1 MRTHF
6 LILMLF
12 ALLPLAGWAQGI
24 LAPNSYFKN
33 GNFVYQVITTPEAN
47 GAAGTARLV
56 GVREGYNPVDADNKL
71 NLDGHF
77 TIVVLEDN
85 YTLDV
90 IEATATALK
99 NNYDIV
105 AGVLTAKGE
114 FAGKTSAKTVVI
126 PKQYTTIKAGTF
138 EGYTNLASIS
148 FEADAEVTTI
158 ESGAFTTTQIS
169 NFDFTNCAK
178 LTTIQAGL
186 FVETIGGTKQTN
198 SYITTISL
206 PIGSSVLTT
215 IGTAFQNLPNLT
227 ALNHLDQ
234 TKITTIEAKAFEND
248 AKLKT
253 LALPST
259 VQTIAE
265 GAFEGSGVEDL
276 TIDVTSL
283 NDVTAC
289 ATGNV
294 YSTVAYSATV
304 NDYKTL
310 KKLTLKGVLAGEFK
324 SKAFKNC
331 TSLATLDMT
340 NLTINGGKIG
350 DNAFDGCT
358 ALTALTFNDITEG
371 TIGAQAFNG
380 CTALTS
386 VVFGKITGTEIADA
400 LIDDSA
406 FEGCTKLADIT
417 FGDLT
422 HVTIDANAF
431 KSCASAATLASTA
444 TKTLSFGALTD
455 VDINASAFEGC
466 AKLATIN
473 FGAADNL
480 QIKTN
485 AFKSCATNANAT
497 LTFSTLKDVAIAGT
511 VTGTGAFYN
520 CTKLG
525 VIEFG
530 TSENLTIGNFAFEEC
545 SKNFAV
551 SSTAKS
557 TLTFANAKNIVIG
570 GNAFYSVTA
579 TKFSEI
585 TFGDIEDDAAP
596 TVEIAA
602 NAFENATN
610 LKTLTFGNL
619 TDVKIS
625 GDAFKAASSALT
637 GNDFAEATFGDL
649 KGSEIEDKA
658 FDGASRLAIVTI
670 GDVTLGSVIGT
681 TTTPS
686 GVFPALKKA
695 TIGTISG
702 GDDVIGGKAFT
713 FGNYSNAE
721 MNLASATG
729 KYLQHVSGTAQLVAA
744 DAIDFVA
751 TTGTGISSFI
761 KPVVNIGE
769 IKTPDALA
777 AKALKGNNIKKIT
790 FTGNI
795 VANGL
800 NKMIIADNSDAT
812 SALTLNELVFDGA
825 IAAAGIA
832 ADAFAGLP
840 VNPTSI
846 TFNGK
851 LAAGA
856 VAAAAFADLK
866 GDTPVAG
873 TTTTHSI
880 VTYTYNENDI
890 DVTVNP
896 FDKRA
901 FVATSVTYSD
911 QDGDSDVD
919 IDDIDIQTPRQIQLS
934 IKNTDLAAKFYET
947 TPSAGLG
954 TDGAFDIYRVIV
966 VMPAAPTVPDWSM
979 IAYQDQANQ
988 QNVAWARW
996 EFGAKAL
1003 NETVAPGK
1011 EITIQRVQNKYT
1023 KSDGTEVTGT
1033 IRVTLYG
1040 TYTDEDDFNQKTSI
1054 YMVPLKAIDGEY
1066 VIPGTNYETL
1076 IAKVELKE
1084 GNFTTAENDGIVKV
1098 AVSNTTTT
1106 LNSIWGG
1113 LQNTEL
1119 FCASNIMTNQ
1129 QLIDKTAVDA
1139 ATNIAAM
1146 KGVAGGDNAGDYLAE
1161 ATALGASGIF
1171 HDVRNCTTVDGV
1183 NIYRSTTVGS
1193 DDTKVVEDLYRMR
1206 DPKAKMGFD
1215 IVKNAIQK
1223 GGAYIGTGV
1232 YYMLLKKYANDP
1244 AYARVIWMDDDQA
1257 TGIFG
1262 VKSDVNNIATVNNA
1276 VYTLQGIRVNQLQKG
1291 QLYIMNGK
1299 KFIAK

>member
-1 MRTHF
+1 MRKHF
-6 LILMLF
+6 LILMLMT
-12 ALLPLAGWAQGI
+12 LLPLAGWAQGI

-77 TIVVLEDN
+77 TIVVLEDK

-105 AGVLTAKGE
+105 AGALTAKGE
-114 FAGKTSAKTVVI
+114 FAGRTSAKTVVI

-158 ESGAFTTTQIS
+158 ETGAFTTTQIS

-215 IGTAFQNLPNLT
+215 IGTAFQNLPNLK
-227 ALNHLDQ
+227 ALNNLDQ
-234 TKITTIEAKAFEND
+234 TKITTVEAEAFKGD
-248 AKLKT
+248 TKLET
-253 LALPST
+253 LALPNT
-259 VQTIAE
+259 IQTIQAN
-265 GAFEGSGVEDL
+265 AFQGSGVKNL

-283 NDVTAC
+283 NDATA
-289 ATGNV
+289 GNV
-294 YSTVAYSATV
+294 YGTSAT
-304 NDYKTL
+304 TIE
-310 KKLTLKGVLAGEFK
+310 KLTLKGVLAGEFK
-324 SKAFKNC
+324 SKAFQGC
-331 TSLATLDMT
+331 TSLETLNMT
-340 NLTINGGKIG
+340 GLTITGGKIG

-358 ALTALTFNDITEG
+358 SLATLQFNDITEG
-371 TIGAQAFNG
+371 TIGKQAFNG

-400 LIDDSA
+400 LIDASA
-406 FEGCTKLADIT
+406 FAGCLKLGTIQ
-417 FGDLT
+417 FGNLE
-422 HVTIDANAF
+422 HVTIG
-431 KSCASAATLASTA
+431 ASAFALAAAPTAAAT
-444 TKTLSFGALTD
+444 TLEFGTLTD
-455 VDINASAFEGC
+455 VDINASAFAGFT
-466 AKLATIN
+466 KMTSMT
-473 FGAADNL
+473 FGAADHLNIASL
-480 QIKTN
+480 
-485 AFKSCATNANAT
+485 AFSGAASGFTAATDAT
-497 LTFSTLKDVAIAGT
+497 LTFSTLKDVVIAGT
-511 VTGTGAFYN
+511 ATTGAFYN
-520 CTKLG
+520 TTMLSS
-525 VIEFG
+525 ITFG
-530 TSENLTIGNFAFEEC
+530 ASENLTIQDFAFE
-545 SKNFAV
+545 N
-551 SSTAKS
+551 TASAGKDAK
-557 TLTFANAKNIVIG
+557 LTFADAKNIMIG
-570 GNAFYSVTA
+570 TSAFTGM
-579 TKFSEI
+579 TKAETI
-585 TFGDIEDDAAP
+585 EFGDIEDDAVP
-596 TVEIAA
+596 TVELGA
-602 NAFENATN
+602 NAFAGATN
-610 LKTLTFGNL
+610 LTTLTFGDL
-619 TDVKIS
+619 TGVTIS
-625 GDAFKAASSALT
+625 ANAFLNASSALT
-637 GNDFAEATFGDL
+637 ENDFAEATFGDL

-670 GDVTLGSVIGT
+670 GDVTLNSVIGT
-681 TTTPS
+681 TTGTPS
-686 GVFPALKKA
+686 GVFPALQKA

-702 GDDVIGGKAFT
+702 GDNVIGVKAFT

-751 TTGTGISSFI
+751 TTGTSIPSFI

-800 NKMIIADNSDAT
+800 NNMIIADNSDAT
-812 SALTLNELVFDGA
+812 SALTLDELVFDGA

-832 ADAFAGLP
+832 TDAFAGLP
-840 VNPTSI
+840 VKPTTI
-846 TFNGK
+846 IFNGK

-856 VAAAAFADLK
+856 VADAAFADLQ

-880 VTYTYNENDI
+880 VKYTYNENDI

-896 FDKRA
+896 FGKRA

-911 QDGDSDVD
+911 QDSDSDVD

-934 IKNTDLAAKFYET
+934 ITNTDLAAKFFET

-966 VMPAAPTVPDWSM
+966 VMPAAPVPADWSI
-979 IAYQDQANQ
+979 IAYQNQANEP
-988 QNVAWARW
+988 NVAWARW

-1011 EITIQRVQNKYT
+1011 EITIQRVQNSYKT
-1023 KSDGTEVTGT
+1023 SDPDAAAVTGT

-1040 TYTDEDDFNQKTSI
+1040 TYTEEDEFNQKSSI
-1054 YMVPLKAIDGEY
+1054 YMVPLKAVDGKY

-1076 IAKVELKE
+1076 IARVELKS
-1084 GNFTTAENDGIVKV
+1084 GNFQTNNNDGIVKV
-1098 AVSNTTTT
+1098 AVTQTNTG
-1106 LNSIWGG
+1106 NSSIWGQ
-1113 LQNTEL
+1113 LTNTEL

-1139 ATNIAAM
+1139 ATNITAM
-1146 KGVAGGDNAGDYLAE
+1146 QGKAGDNAGDYLAE
-1161 ATALGASGIF
+1161 ATVADASGIF
-1171 HDVRNCTTVDGV
+1171 HSVRDCSTADGV
-1183 NIYRSTTVGS
+1183 NIYRSTAVGS
-1193 DDTKVVEDLYRMR
+1193 DDSKVAEDLYRMR
-1206 DPKAKMGFD
+1206 DPKALRGFE
-1215 IVKNAIQK
+1215 IVKDEIKK

-1232 YYMLLKKYANDP
+1232 YYMLLKKYENAP
-1244 AYARVIWMDDDQA
+1244 AYAHVVWLDDDQA

-1262 VKSDVNNIATVNNA
+1262 VKSDVKNISTVDNA
-1276 VYTLQGIRVNQLQKG
+1276 VYTLQGVRVTQLNKG

>member
-1 MRTHF
+1 MRKHF
-6 LILMLF
+6 LILMLM
-12 ALLPLAGWAQGI
+12 ALLPLASWAQGVGI
-24 LAPNSYFKN
+24 LAPNTYFKN

-47 GAAGTARLV
+47 GAAGTAKLV
-56 GVREGYNPVDADNKL
+56 GVREGYNPVDANNQL

-77 TIVVLEDN
+77 TIVVLEDD

-90 IEATATALK
+90 VEATATALK
-99 NNYDIV
+99 YNYDIV
-105 AGVLTAKGE
+105 SGALTQKSE
-114 FAGKTSAKTVVI
+114 FAGRTAAKSVVI
-126 PKQYTTIKAGTF
+126 PKQYTKIYAGTF

-148 FEADAEVTTI
+148 FEADAEVTMI

-227 ALNHLDQ
+227 ALNNLDQ
-234 TKITTIEAKAFEND
+234 TKITTIEAKAFDKD

-304 NDYKTL
+304 DDYKTL
-310 KKLTLKGVLAGEFK
+310 KKLTLKGVLSGEFK
-324 SKAFKNC
+324 SKAFQNC
-331 TSLATLDMT
+331 KSLGTLDMT
-340 NLTINGGKIG
+340 NLNINGGKIG

-358 ALTALTFNDITEG
+358 SLATLQFNDITEG
-371 TIGAQAFNG
+371 TIGKQAFNG

-386 VVFGKITGTEIADA
+386 VVFGKITGTEITDA
-400 LIDDSA
+400 LIDASA
-406 FEGCTKLADIT
+406 FAGCLKLGTIQ
-417 FGDLT
+417 FGNLE
-422 HVTIDANAF
+422 HVTIG
-431 KSCASAATLASTA
+431 ASAFALAAAPTASAT
-444 TKTLSFGALTD
+444 TLEFGTLTD
-455 VDINASAFEGC
+455 VDIKANAFDGLTMMNSI
-466 AKLATIN
+466 T
-473 FGAADNL
+473 FGAADGLN
-480 QIKTN
+480 IAAN
-485 AFKSCATNANAT
+485 AFKGCTSGLTATTDAS
-497 LTFSTLKDVAIAGT
+497 LTFNTLKDVNIAGT
-511 VTGTGAFYN
+511 ATGTGAFYN
-520 CTKLG
+520 TTKLNT
-525 VIEFG
+525 ISFG
-530 TSENLTIGNFAFEEC
+530 ASENLTIQDFAFE
-545 SKNFAV
+545 N
-551 SSTAKS
+551 TASAGKDAK
-557 TLTFANAKNIVIG
+557 LTFADAKNIMIG
-570 GNAFYSVTA
+570 TSAFTGM
-579 TKFSEI
+579 TKAENI
-585 TFGDIEDDAAP
+585 TFGNIADDAVA
-596 TVEIAA
+596 TVELGA
-602 NAFENATN
+602 NAFAGATN
-610 LKTLTFGNL
+610 LKTLTFGDL
-619 TDVKIS
+619 TDVTIS
-625 GDAFKAASSALT
+625 ANAFLNASSLLT
-637 GNDFAEATFGDL
+637 VNEFAKATFGNL
-649 KGSEIEDKA
+649 KGSTIEDAA
-658 FDGASRLAIVTI
+658 FTGATKLAIVEI

-702 GDDVIGGKAFT
+702 GDNVIGGKAFT

-721 MNLASATG
+721 MNLASESG
-729 KYLQHVSGTAQLVAA
+729 KYLQHISGANQLVAA
-744 DAIDFVA
+744 NAVDFTA
-751 TTGTGISSFI
+751 TTGASLSSFV

-777 AKALKGNNIKKIT
+777 AKALKGNNIKTIT

-812 SALTLNELVFDGA
+812 AALTLDELVFDGA

-832 ADAFAGLP
+832 TDAFAGLP
-840 VNPTSI
+840 AAKVAI

-856 VAAAAFADLK
+856 VAPAAFASLK
-866 GDTPVAG
+866 GDTPAPG
-873 TTTTHSI
+873 ATTTHSI
-880 VTYTYNENDI
+880 VKYTYNENDI

-934 IKNTDLAAKFYET
+934 ITNTDLAAKFFET

-966 VMPAAPTVPDWSM
+966 VMPAAPVPADWSI
-979 IAYQDQANQ
+979 IAYQNQANEP
-988 QNVAWARW
+988 NVAWARW

-1011 EITIQRVQNKYT
+1011 EITIQRVQNSYKT
-1023 KSDGTEVTGT
+1023 SDPDAAAVTGT

-1040 TYTDEDDFNQKTSI
+1040 TYTEEDDFNQKSSI
-1054 YMVPLKAIDGEY
+1054 YMVPLKAVDGKY

-1076 IAKVELKE
+1076 IARVELKS
-1084 GNFTTAENDGIVKV
+1084 GNFQTNNNDGIVKV
-1098 AVSNTTTT
+1098 AVTQTNTSNS
-1106 LNSIWGG
+1106 SIWGQ
-1113 LQNTEL
+1113 LTNTEL

-1139 ATNIAAM
+1139 ATDIAAM
-1146 KGVAGGDNAGDYLAE
+1146 KGATGVDNAGDYLAE
-1161 ATALGASGIF
+1161 ATTLDASGIF
-1171 HDVRNCTTVDGV
+1171 HSERNCSTIGGV

-1193 DDTKVVEDLYRMR
+1193 DESKVAESLYRMR
-1206 DPKAKMGFD
+1206 DPKALRGFE
-1215 IVKNAIQK
+1215 IVKDEIKK

-1232 YYMLLKKYANDP
+1232 YYMLLKKYENAP
-1244 AYARVIWMDDDQA
+1244 AYAHVVWLDDDQA

-1262 VKSDVNNIATVNNA
+1262 VKSDVKNISTVDNA
-1276 VYTLQGIRVNQLQKG
+1276 VYTLQGVRVNQLQKG

>member
-1 MRTHF
+1 MRKHF
-6 LILMLF
+6 LILMLMT
-12 ALLPLAGWAQGI
+12 LLPLAGWAQGI

-114 FAGKTSAKTVVI
+114 FAGRTSAKTVVI

-158 ESGAFTTTQIS
+158 ETGAFTTTQIS

-215 IGTAFQNLPNLT
+215 IGTAFQNLPNLE
-227 ALNHLDQ
+227 ALNNLDQ

-294 YSTVAYSATV
+294 YSTVAYLATV

-350 DNAFDGCT
+350 DNAFEACT
-358 ALTALTFNDITEG
+358 SLATLAFNDITEG
-371 TIGAQAFNG
+371 TIGTEAFKG

-386 VVFGKITGTEIADA
+386 VEFKDIAGTEIKDA
-400 LIDDSA
+400 LIDDNA
-406 FEGCTKLADIT
+406 FAGCLKLGTIK
-417 FGDLT
+417 FGNLT
-422 HVTIDANAF
+422 HVTIDNSAF
-431 KSCASAATLASTA
+431 ALAAAPTA
-444 TKTLSFGALTD
+444 TATELTFGELTD
-455 VDINASAFEGC
+455 VDINASAFAGFTKMNKIE
-466 AKLATIN
+466 
-473 FGAADNL
+473 FG
-480 QIKTN
+480 KTDGVN
-485 AFKSCATNANAT
+485 IAT
-497 LTFSTLKDVAIAGT
+497 LAFANCTSGLAATATATLEFKTSMKNVIIAGGAT
-511 VTGTGAFYN
+511 TTGAFYN
-520 CTKLG
+520 TANLSSIK
-525 VIEFG
+525 FAA
-530 TSENLTIGNFAFEEC
+530 SENLTIQTYAFE
-545 SKNFAV
+545 N
-551 SSTAKS
+551 TAKAGLAAS
-557 TLTFANAKNIVIG
+557 LNFGDAKNIIIG
-570 GNAFYSVTA
+570 DYAFSGM
-579 TKFSEI
+579 TKAETI
-585 TFGDIEDDAAP
+585 TFGNIEDDAVP
-596 TVEIAA
+596 SVELAA
-602 NAFENATN
+602 NAFAGATN
-610 LKTLTFGNL
+610 LMSLTFGDL
-619 TDVKIS
+619 KDVTIK
-625 GDAFKAASSALT
+625 GNAFLDASSALT
-637 GNDFAEATFGDL
+637 STDFAEATFGDL
-649 KGSEIEDKA
+649 KGTTIEDGA
-658 FDGASRLAIVTI
+658 FAGATRLATVTI
-670 GDVTLGSVIGT
+670 GDVTNNSVIGT
-681 TTTPS
+681 TTTPT
-686 GVFPALKKA
+686 GVFPALHTA
-695 TIGTISG
+695 TIGTING
-702 GDDVIGGKAFT
+702 NDNVIGVKAFT
-713 FGNYSNAE
+713 FGNYTGAK
-721 MNLASATG
+721 MNLASESG
-729 KYLQHVSGTAQLVAA
+729 EFLQHVSGAAQLIAA
-744 DAIDFVA
+744 DAVDFVN
-751 TTGTGISSFI
+751 TTGVGFTSFTA
-761 KPVVNIGE
+761 PVVNIGE
-769 IKTPDALA
+769 IKTADALA
-777 AKALKGNNIKKIT
+777 AGALKGSTISTINFKGDIA
-790 FTGNI
+790 
-795 VANGL
+795 ANGL
-800 NKMIIADNSDAT
+800 NNMIIVDNAGVAA
-812 SALTLNELVFDGA
+812 ALELNTLVFDGA
-825 IAAAGIA
+825 IAAHGIKA
-832 ADAFAGLP
+832 NAFANLP
-840 VNPTSI
+840 AVMTI

-851 LAAGA
+851 LAADAVDAGA
-856 VAAAAFADLK
+856 FEKLAANSHVKYDY
-866 GDTPVAG
+866 D
-873 TTTTHSI
+873 
-880 VTYTYNENDI
+880 E
-890 DVTVNP
+890 
-896 FDKRA
+896 
-901 FVATSVTYSD
+901 
-911 QDGDSDVD
+911 
-919 IDDIDIQTPRQIQLS
+919 DDIVLTASPFAKRVFDNTSDITGAADIAAIDAILPRVIQLS
-934 IKNTDLAAKFYET
+934 ITNEALKAKFFEA

-966 VMPAAPTVPDWSM
+966 VMPTPPVPADWSI
-979 IAYQDQANQ
+979 IAYQNQANEP
-988 QNVAWARW
+988 NVAWARW

-1011 EITIQRVQNKYT
+1011 EITIQRVQNSYKT
-1023 KSDGTEVTGT
+1023 SDPDAAAVTGT

-1040 TYTDEDDFNQKTSI
+1040 TYTEEDDFNQKSSI
-1054 YMVPLKAIDGEY
+1054 YMVPLKAVDGKY
-1066 VIPGTNYETL
+1066 VIPGTNCETL
-1076 IAKVELKE
+1076 IARVELKS
-1084 GNFTTAENDGIVKV
+1084 GNFQTNNNDGIVKV
-1098 AVSNTTTT
+1098 AVTQTNTSNS
-1106 LNSIWGG
+1106 SIWGQ
-1113 LQNTEL
+1113 LKNTEL

-1139 ATNIAAM
+1139 ATDIATM
-1146 KGVAGGDNAGDYLAE
+1146 KGVAGSDNAGDYLAE
-1161 ATALGASGIF
+1161 ATALDASGIF
-1171 HDVRNCTTVDGV
+1171 HSERNCSTIGGV
-1183 NIYRSTTVGS
+1183 NIYRSTSVGS
-1193 DDTKVVEDLYRMR
+1193 DDSKVAESLYRMR
-1206 DPKAKMGFD
+1206 DPKALRGFE
-1215 IVKNAIQK
+1215 IVKDEIQK

-1232 YYMLLKKYANDP
+1232 YYMLLKKYENAP
-1244 AYARVIWMDDDQA
+1244 AYAHVVWLDDDQA